1 MACRIL
7 ILAEHEGGA
16 VRETTFELVALAH
29 RLAGEGGWSAA
40 DVKALLIGDGI
51 GELAKGMAARGAAEV
66 IYAEGEAVKE
76 YTSDGYTR
84 VLESVIKAESP
95 DIVLASHT
103 PNGWDCAP
111 MAAAGL
117 GVPIAT
123 ECSNIAF
130 EGGRPLFTRKAFNGK
145 FIQVM
150 DLGDAKPKIATVQK
164 GATAAFTGR
173 TQGTV
178 RAIPAGVDAAT
189 LRTRFVGIKK
199 SESGGVDLS
208 QAPVIVSGG
217 RGVGAPEKFGVIK
230 DLAAALGGQIGAS
243 RPVTDMG
250 WLPHEHQV
258 GSSGVTVNPKLYI
271 ACGISGAIQ
280 HIVGMKGSGYIIAI
294 NKDPDAPIFGVAD
307 VGIVGDL
314 FEIVP
319 ALTKAVKEAKG
330 QG

>member
-1 MACRIL
+1 MGCRIL

-16 VRETTFELVALAH
+16 VRETTFELLALAH
-29 RLAGEGGWSAA
+29 RLAGEGGGGPA
-40 DVKALLIGDGI
+40 DVRALLIGMGI
-51 GELAKGMAARGAAEV
+51 GELAKGVAARGAAEV
-66 IYAEGEAVKE
+66 VYAEGEAVKD
-76 YTSDGYTR
+76 YTGDGYGR
-84 VLESVIKAESP
+84 ILEAVIKSESP

-111 MAAAGL
+111 LAAAGI

-123 ECSNIAF
+123 ECSQVAF

-145 FIQVM
+145 FIQVL
-150 DLGDAKPKIATVQK
+150 DLGDAKPKMATVQK
-164 GATAAFTGR
+164 GAVAAFTGA

-178 RAIPAGVDAAT
+178 RTIPAGVDAAG
-189 LRTRFVGIKK
+189 LRARFAGIKK
-199 SESGGVDLS
+199 SEAGGVDLT
-208 QAPVIVSGG
+208 QAQIIVSGG
-217 RGVGAPEKFGVIK
+217 RGVGAPEKFSVIK
-230 DLAAALGGQIGAS
+230 DLAAALGGQVGAS

-294 NKDPDAPIFGVAD
+294 NKDADAPIFGVAS
-307 VGIVGDL
+307 VGVVGDL

-319 ALTKAVKEAKG
+319 ALTKAVKDAKG
-330 QG
+330 QS

>member
-7 ILAEHEGGA
+7 VLAEPEGGA
-16 VRETTFELVALAH
+16 VRETTFELLALAH

-40 DVKALLIGDGI
+40 DVKALLVGHGI

-123 ECSNIAF
+123 ECSNVAF

-145 FIQVM
+145 FIQVV

-178 RAIPAGVDAAT
+178 RAIPAGVDAAA
-189 LRTRFVGIKK
+189 LRTRFIGIKK
-199 SESGGVDLS
+199 SESGGVDLT

-217 RGVGAPEKFGVIK
+217 RGVGAPEKFPEVIQP
-230 DLAAALGGQIGAS
+230 LADALGGAMGAS
-243 RPVTDMG
+243 RPVVDAG
-250 WLPHEHQV
+250 WLPHEYQV
-258 GSSGVTVNPKLYI
+258 GSSGQVVTPKLYI

-280 HIVGMKGSGYIIAI
+280 HLVGMKGSNFIIAI
-294 NKDPDAPIFGVAD
+294 NKDADAPIFEVAQLGV
-307 VGIVGDL
+307 VGDL

-319 ALTKAVKEAKG
+319 KLTAALKTAKG
-330 QG
+330 

>member
-7 ILAEHEGGA
+7 VLAEHEGGV

-40 DVKALLIGDGI
+40 DIKALLIGQGLGD
-51 GELAKGMAARGAAEV
+51 LAKGLAARGAAEV

-76 YTSDGYTR
+76 YTSDGHSR

-111 MAAAGL
+111 LAAAGL
-117 GVPIAT
+117 DVPIAT
-123 ECSNIAF
+123 ECSNVAF
-130 EGGRPLFTRKAFNGK
+130 EAGKPLFTRKAFNGK
-145 FIQVM
+145 FIQVL
-150 DLGDAKPKIATVQK
+150 DLGDAKPKFATMQK
-164 GATAAFTGR
+164 GAVAAFTGA

-178 RAIPAGVDAAT
+178 RVLPAPVGAAP
-189 LRTRFVGIKK
+189 LRARFAGIKK
-199 SESGGVDLS
+199 SESGGVDLT

-217 RGVGAPEKFGVIK
+217 RGVGAAEKFGVVK
-230 DLAAALGGQIGAS
+230 DLASALGGQIGAS

-250 WLPHEHQV
+250 WLPHEHQI
-258 GSSGVTVNPKLYI
+258 GSSGVTVTPKLYV

-294 NKDPDAPIFGVAD
+294 NKDADAPIFGVAD

>member
-1 MACRIL
+1 MACKIL
-7 ILAEHEGGA
+7 VLAEPEGGA

-29 RLAGEGGWSAA
+29 RLAGEGGWSAS
-40 DVKALLIGDGI
+40 DVKALLIGHGI
-51 GELAKGMAARGAAEV
+51 GELAKGVAARGAAEV

-76 YTSDGYTR
+76 YTGDGYTR
-84 VLESVIKAESP
+84 ILESVIKAESP
-95 DIVLASHT
+95 EIVLASHT

-130 EGGRPLFTRKAFNGK
+130 EGGKPLFTRKAFNGK
-145 FIQVM
+145 FIQVVDM
-150 DLGDAKPKIATVQK
+150 GNARPKIATVQK
-164 GATAAFTGR
+164 GAVAAFTGSTR
-173 TQGTV
+173 GTV
-178 RAIPAGVDAAT
+178 RTIPADVGADP
-189 LRTRFVGIKK
+189 LRARFVGIKK
-199 SESGGVDLS
+199 GESGGVDLT
-208 QAPVIVSGG
+208 QAQVIVAGG
-217 RGVGAPEKFGVIK
+217 RGIGTAEKFGVVRG
-230 DLAAALGGQIGAS
+230 LAESLGGQLGAS

-314 FEIVP
+314 FDIVP
-319 ALTKAVKEAKG
+319 ALTRAVKEAKG